1 MENTMRK
8 TITESIENKIGT
20 KLVKLN
26 EVQNEIVPFNEDS
39 NEEIVTVAQQN
50 LEQDYNFAVKNI
62 RTIIEKSMHTVDN
75 VVAIATESESPRMF
89 EAASTF
95 LKTLS
100 DLNKDLVELSKSQV
114 MIENFNSKKDS
125 NEKEVKEQ
133 SIVQNNAFF
142 VGTTESIN
150 SMIEEKI
157 KKIANS
163 DIIDND

>member
-1 MENTMRK
+1 MRK

-163 DIIDND
+163 NIIDND

>member
-1 MENTMRK
+1 MRK

-26 EVQNEIVPFNEDS
+26 EIQNEIVPFNEDS

-163 DIIDND
+163 NIIDND